1 MGRSVKVDGSKPGN
15 GPKAVEFAQ
24 IDKQGR
30 VPYGKTADVKI
41 PGALKKMKARGMGA
55 AVKGGDYMGYE

>member
-1 MGRSVKVDGSKPGN
+1 MCRSVKVDGSKPGN

-30 VPYGKTADVKI
+30 VPYGEPADVKI

>member
-1 MGRSVKVDGSKPGN
+1 MGRSVKFNGNKPGN

-41 PGALKKMKARGMGA
+41 PGAL
-55 AVKGGDYMGYE
+55 

>member
-30 VPYGKTADVKI
+30 VPRSVCN
-41 PGALKKMKARGMGA
+41 
-55 AVKGGDYMGYE
+55 GGVA

>member
-1 MGRSVKVDGSKPGN
+1 MGKSVKVDGSKPRN